1 MNIRLTEDIPR
12 PDYVLVDSVRKFED
26 LKRSV
31 ANTQRL
37 SFDYETSSIMHET
50 YLTLNKKQQPKVDVM
65 SATIT
70 SVSFRCSDGKTYY
83 LSVDHKD
90 SFNFPKEAVAEVLM
104 LKPKTA
110 PLSAQ
115 NLAFEWLITMKELGI
130 DLDDLGPLRDS
141 MIAAKVV
148 NSNKKVGLKEMVMEE
163 LQIVQQTYETVTKG
177 RKMNELTAVEAFR
190 YGCDDSQY
198 QWELDEIFEARLEEQ
213 GLMGYYTEMEMPI
226 IPIIAGMT
234 YRGACTT
241 RPLIAKKTDH
251 HLGEMERIS
260 GQIFDMLGKEVK
272 LNSPVAMS
280 KILYKELGIP
290 EPPYATSKT
299 MTDKESL
306 YWHIDKH
313 PIMPL
318 FLEWKKYNTRFTLY
332 DRPYAGLL
340 RNDTGMMHSS
350 LKPLAD
356 TGRFT
361 NSGPNLQQLA
371 KRGDGIEV
379 RELFVPPPG
388 YDYIMAWDMS
398 QVELVLAGH
407 RSGSPVLA
415 AAYGVIRGDIHTM
428 TCMHMFDIDAATAKK
443 NKLYRTAGKTANFSL
458 LYGGQAQRIYRL
470 IRLEL
475 AKMGLPMAFSLR
487 DVELMIKRYFQQYPE
502 ILQMQKADKI
512 FARENGYVKS
522 LFGRR
527 FQLPDIHSRKS
538 WLRSKQE
545 RKATNSPIQGT
556 CAELLKRAIIRI
568 HRERIPVEDAVMWAS
583 IHDENVFYVRKEVAK
598 DVAMVVHKHMRDTPP
613 GLRCNMESE
622 GTIGIDFANQFDI
635 QADYSFEIGA
645 SK

>member
-1 MNIRLTEDIPR
+1 MSIRLTEDIPR
-12 PDYVLVDSVRKFED
+12 PNYILIDSVRKFED

-31 ANTQRL
+31 ANTRRL
-37 SFDYETSSIMHET
+37 SFDYETSADMCES
-50 YLTLNKKQQPKVDVM
+50 YLTLNKKQQPMVDLIR
-65 SATIT
+65 STIT
-70 SVSFRCSDGKTYY
+70 SCSFRCSDGKAYY
-83 LSVDHKD
+83 ISIDHKD
-90 SFNFPKEAVAEVLM
+90 SFNFPKEAIAEVLR

-130 DLDDLGPLRDS
+130 DLDELGPLRDS

-148 NSNKKVGLKEMVMEE
+148 DSNKKVGLKEMVMNE
-163 LQIVQQTYETVTKG
+163 LKIIQQDYKSVTNG
-177 RKMNELTAVEAFR
+177 RKMNELTAKEAFR

-198 QWELDEIFEARLEEQ
+198 QWELDEIYEQRLEDM
-213 GLMGYYTEMEMPI
+213 GLMDYYTEIEMPI
-226 IPIIAGMT
+226 IPIISAMT
-234 YRGACTT
+234 LRGACTT
-241 RPLIAKKTDH
+241 RPLIEMKTNFH
-251 HLGEMERIS
+251 QGEMARLEGI
-260 GQIFDMLGKEVK
+260 IFDLLGKEVK

-280 KILYKELGIP
+280 KVLYKELGIP
-290 EPPYATSKT
+290 EPPYADSKT

-318 FLEWKKYNTRFTLY
+318 FLEWKKYNTRWRLY

-340 RNDTGMMHSS
+340 HTDTGMMHSS

-407 RSGSPVLA
+407 RSGSPVLRQ
-415 AAYGVIRGDIHTM
+415 AYGAVRGDVHTT
-428 TCMHMFDIDAATAKK
+428 TCMHMFDIDAIMAKS
-443 NKLYRTAGKTANFSL
+443 NKVYRTAGKTANFSL
-458 LYGGQAQRIYRL
+458 LYGGQARRIYRL

-475 AKMGLPMAFSLR
+475 AKMGLPMTFSLR
-487 DVELMIKRYFQQYPE
+487 DVEIMVRRYFQQYPE
-502 ILQMQKADKI
+502 ILTMQKEDKI

-522 LFGRR
+522 LYGRR
-527 FQLPDIHSRKS
+527 FQLPDIHSRLS

-556 CAELLKRAIIRI
+556 CAELLKIAIIRI
-568 HRERIPVEDAVMWAS
+568 HREKIPVEDALMWAS
-583 IHDENVFYVRKEVAK
+583 IHDENAFYVRKGAAK
-598 DVAMVVHKHMRDTPP
+598 DVARIVHKHMRATPE
-613 GLRCNMESE
+613 GLLCNMESE
-622 GTIGIDFANQFDI
+622 GTIGLDFANQFDI
-635 QADYSFEIGA
+635 QPDYSFNIKGEN
-645 SK
+645 